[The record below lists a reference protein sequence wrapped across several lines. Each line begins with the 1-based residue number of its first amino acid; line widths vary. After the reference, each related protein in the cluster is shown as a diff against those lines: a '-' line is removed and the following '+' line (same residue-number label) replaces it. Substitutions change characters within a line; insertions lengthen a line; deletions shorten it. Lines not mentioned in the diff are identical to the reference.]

1 MTVDTLTVKKDEDY
15 FSLKYSYQ
23 LQNDNS
29 NLEEQFIIPDKK
41 FSVSSTVAADLQDY
55 Y

>member
-15 FSLKYSYQ
+15 FSLQYSYQ

-29 NLEEQFIIPDKK
+29 NLEEQFIIADKK
-41 FSVSSTVAADLQDY
+41 FSVCSIVGR
-55 Y
+55 

>member
-1 MTVDTLTVKKDEDY
+1 MAVDTLTVKKDEDY

-29 NLEEQFIIPDKK
+29 NLEEQFIIADQK
-41 FSVSSTVAADLQDY
+41 FSVSSTVAVNL
-55 Y
+55 